1 MRTLAA
7 LLAVESVLGAEAGSV
22 LGAYFANW
30 AQYHKAPYK
39 HTASDLQGLVG
50 TVDHIYYSFAY
61 FCPPAGTSPM
71 PYWGKSPYGS
81 CSDSNE
87 YSLMTLEHNDPASIN
102 TIKGMGF
109 KTIASIGG
117 WNFPSHYFSQ
127 MVSSKENRAKF
138 ISSAKTFM
146 SQHGFAGI
154 DIDWE
159 YPCSPARENPVKIT
173 CDKFRT
179 VHDAGGS
186 CPQDKDGLVS
196 LLKEMREEFGAETYI
211 SVASQAAQKNW
222 EAMGIAEGTPYV
234 DHWHVMNYDYAVPDI
249 EDGALMSPNQP
260 LYTPKAPA
268 LQMSVN
274 YTISGY
280 LAAGVPPSK
289 IMVGMAMY
297 GHTWYKTGLD
307 NWQIFGQ
314 KGDVQGKCCGPFK
327 NTYGA
332 APGKACSQCGVMM
345 YSEIQAALGDGNGCT
360 TFHDADTASDI
371 AYCASE
377 GSDSYTAAG
386 TWITYQGIDAN
397 NALVDYVKSLG
408 LAGVFTFDTSM
419 DTLSPKYQAHKA
431 IGARLSGPTPAPS
444 PVPPTPSP
452 VPSGKYR
459 CSSNQCVPSTDS
471 GVDLGTCNAICGDGT
486 YKCKNNQC
494 VASTGGVSKD
504 VCSAICSAFVL

>member
-1 MRTLAA
+1 
-7 LLAVESVLGAEAGSV
+7 
-22 LGAYFANW
+22 
-30 AQYHKAPYK
+30 
-39 HTASDLQGLVG
+39 
-50 TVDHIYYSFAY
+50 
-61 FCPPAGTSPM
+61 M
-71 PYWGKSPYGS
+71 PYWGKAPYGS

-87 YSLMTLEHNDPASIN
+87 YSLMTLEHNDPQSIN

-109 KTIASIGG
+109 KTIVSIGG

-138 ISSAKTFM
+138 ITSAKSFL
-146 SQHGFAGI
+146 SSHGFAGI

-173 CDKFRT
+173 CEKFRT
-179 VHDAGGS
+179 VHDDGGT
-186 CPQDKDGLVS
+186 CPGDTNGLVA
-196 LLKEMREEFGAETYI
+196 LLKEMRAALGADTYI
-211 SVASQAAQKNW
+211 SVASQAAEKNW
-222 EAMGIAEGTPYV
+222 KAMGLSEATEYV

-280 LAAGVPPSK
+280 LADGVPPSK

-307 NWQIFGQ
+307 NWQEFGA
-314 KGDVQGKCCGPFK
+314 KGDVQGKCCGTFK

-345 YSEIQAALGDGNGCT
+345 YSEVQAALGDGNGCT
-360 TFHDADTASDI
+360 TQYDEATATDI

-377 GSDSYTAAG
+377 GADSYTAAG
-386 TWITYQGIDAN
+386 TWITYQGKQAN
-397 NALVDYVKSLG
+397 DALVDYAKSLG

-419 DTLSPKYQAHKA
+419 DTVSGGQQTFELHKA
-431 IGARLSGPTPAPS
+431 ISARLAGPAPPPPS
-444 PVPPTPSP
+444 PTPVPPTPTPSP
-452 VPSGKYR
+452 TPADAFK
-459 CSSNQCVPSTDS
+459 CVNS
-471 GVDLGTCNAICGDGT
+471 
-486 YKCKNNQC
+486 QC
-494 VASTGGVSKD
+494 VASVGGVSKD
-504 VCSAICSAFVL
+504 VCESICGGSTVV

>member
-1 MRTLAA
+1 
-7 LLAVESVLGAEAGSV
+7 
-22 LGAYFANW
+22 
-30 AQYHKAPYK
+30 
-39 HTASDLQGLVG
+39 
-50 TVDHIYYSFAY
+50 
-61 FCPPAGTSPM
+61 M

-431 IGARLSGPTPAPS
+431 ISARLAGPTPAPS